1 MLTPPH
7 GIRAGRSSQCAS
19 GGSLSLFT
27 VVVDGGEGKYQEVFS
42 SPGYDAFP
50 CWVRSEKH

>member
-1 MLTPPH
+1 MNH
-7 GIRAGRSSQCAS
+7 GTDRR
-19 GGSLSLFT
+19 